1 MAITAV
7 TKTIMDTVKKM
18 LTEHHCHILPRF
30 DDGAKSVEMSLEMIR
45 MMRRQGVG
53 KIIATPH
60 FYAHREESVE
70 SYINRRE
77 KAFLR
82 LTEADAEATKDI
94 FLGAEVAI
102 EQGISRLEGI
112 ERLEMAGT
120 GYILLEL
127 PYGPFSPR
135 YLEEI
140 QEVRV
145 ATGLT
150 PIIAHVNRYLD
161 YYSKKELERVLDVEA
176 VFQFNNEAFGTFK
189 QKRFVKAMIKEGF
202 PYLFGSDAHNI
213 TDRRPNWDT
222 LLNKTN
228 PNIINDSI
236 QLL

>member
-1 MAITAV
+1 MV
-7 TKTIMDTVKKM
+7 TVTIMATVKKM
-18 LTEHHCHILPRF
+18 LTEHHCHVLPRI
-30 DDGAKSVEMSLEMIR
+30 DDGSKSVEMSLEMIG

-60 FYAHREESVE
+60 FYAHREESVN
-70 SYINRRE
+70 SYLNKRK

-82 LTEADAEATKDI
+82 LTEADKEATKDI

-120 GYILLEL
+120 GFILLEL

-145 ATGLT
+145 ATGFT
-150 PIIAHVNRYLD
+150 PIIAHINRYLD
-161 YYSKKELERVLDVEA
+161 YYSKKELGRVLDVEA
-176 VFQFNNEAFGTFK
+176 VFQFNNEAFSTWG
-189 QKRFVKAMIKEGF
+189 QRRFVKSLIKEGY
-202 PYLFGSDAHNI
+202 PYIFGSDAHNI
-213 TDRRPNWDT
+213 SNRRPDWDILKAKVT
-222 LLNKTN
+222 AEILRGATSLFERE
-228 PNIINDSI
+228 
-236 QLL
+236 

>member
-1 MAITAV
+1 MA
-7 TKTIMDTVKKM
+7 TVKKM

-30 DDGAKSVEMSLEMIR
+30 DDGSKSVEMSLEMIG

-77 KAFLR
+77 SAFLR
-82 LTEADAEATKDI
+82 LTEADSEATKGI

-102 EQGISRLEGI
+102 EQGISRLDGI
-112 ERLEMAGT
+112 EQLEMANT
-120 GYILLEL
+120 GFVLLEL

-150 PIIAHVNRYLD
+150 PIIAHINRYLD
-161 YYSKKELERVLDVEA
+161 YYSKKEVERVLDVEA
-176 VFQFNNEAFGTFK
+176 VFQFNNEAFSTWG
-189 QKRFVKAMIKEGF
+189 QRRFVKSLIKEGY
-202 PYLFGSDAHNI
+202 PYIFGSDAHNI
-213 TDRRPNWDT
+213 SSRRPDWDMLKAKAT
-222 LLNKTN
+222 AEMLDGAISL
-228 PNIINDSI
+228 I
-236 QLL
+236 

>member
-1 MAITAV
+1 MV
-7 TKTIMDTVKKM
+7 TKTIMAMVKKM

-30 DDGAKSVEMSLEMIR
+30 DDGSKSVEMSLEMIG

-82 LTEADAEATKDI
+82 LREADAEATKDI

-120 GYILLEL
+120 GFILLEL

-150 PIIAHVNRYLD
+150 PIIAHINRYLD

-176 VFQFNNEAFGTFK
+176 VFQFNNEAFTTWG
-189 QKRFVKAMIKEGF
+189 QRRFVKSLIKEGY
-202 PYLFGSDAHNI
+202 PYIFGSDAHNI
-213 TDRRPNWDT
+213 TSRKPDWDVLKAKAT
-222 LLNKTN
+222 ADMLRGAISLFKRE
-228 PNIINDSI
+228 
-236 QLL
+236 